1 MTNLQAWECAFGIT
15 PRGSEKRRLRRLL
28 KHLRKGGHFERKDIE
43 SIVRAYVYPVNQGLG
58 SIEVTRS

>member
-1 MTNLQAWECAFGIT
+1 MTRLSAWEMAMGIE
-15 PRGSEKRRLRRLL
+15 PIGDEKQRLARVLYW
-28 KHLRKGGHFERKDIE
+28 LRKEGHFERKDIE